1 MKYSQSGPSD
11 SELLQ
16 KLQQGDEEAFLL
28 LYRRYQG
35 AVYRYALQMSGS
47 ADKAEEATQEV
58 FLSVIK
64 KEEIHFDPGIG
75 SLEAY
80 LVGIA
85 RNHLL
90 RGKER
95 GVVLIPIDWE
105 EESGPVVSTDALV
118 SSRDLLVELTQV
130 QAIESLRKGILGL
143 PARYREVVLLCDLE
157 EMTYAEAAAALGCP
171 VGTVRSRLH
180 RAHAMLV
187 ERLNHHETAD
197 VALSRLKP
205 SRCFI

>member
-1 MKYSQSGPSD
+1 MKRSQSGPGD

-16 KLQQGDEEAFLL
+16 RLQEGDEEAFLM

-35 AVYRYALQMSGS
+35 VVYRYALRMSGS
-47 ADKAEEATQEV
+47 TEKAEDATQEV
-58 FLSVIK
+58 FMAVIK
-64 KEEIHFDPGIG
+64 EDIRFDPGVG
-75 SLEAY
+75 SLGAY

-90 RGKER
+90 RSKER
-95 GVVLIPIDWE
+95 GIALIPIDWE
-105 EESGPVVSTDALV
+105 GDGGTVVSTDALV
-118 SSRDLLVELTQV
+118 SSRDLLAELAQA

-157 EMTYAEAAAALGCP
+157 EWTYAEAATALGCA

-180 RAHAMLV
+180 RAHTMLV
-187 ERLNHHETAD
+187 ERLIRHEVAD
-197 VALSRLKP
+197 VALPTLKP
-205 SRCFI
+205 SRCPV